1 MSRILSR
8 AAAVVASALLLAAC
22 DVAKNDGGANA
33 PADST
38 QPAGTRPAPTA
49 QTNAAPQ
56 TGTNTPPAEFTEPP
70 VEHRDTVHRMG
81 AAQTFASCMTRARA
95 AGEDERPLLEQTCR
109 QLPDAPK

>member
-1 MSRILSR
+1 MNRILAR
-8 AAAVVASALLLAAC
+8 AAAATAAVLLLVAC
-22 DVAKNDGGANA
+22 DAAKNDGGAIA
-33 PADST
+33 GDST
-38 QPAGTRPAPTA
+38 QPAGTRPAPTP

-56 TGTNTPPAEFTEPP
+56 TGTNTPPSEFTEPP

-81 AAQTFASCMTRARA
+81 PAQTYASCIARARA